1 MAQRLLTFLKT
12 MAVRVLALAI
22 LLGAFQWVVNAESR
36 AKMDDLHQELARVE
50 ELNLDL
56 QDENVHLRLQVEAV
70 RTDDRFLEQVAR
82 QEFGMI
88 KQGETLYRFGPPR
101 DPVTEKP

>member
-1 MAQRLLTFLKT
+1 
-12 MAVRVLALAI
+12 MAVRATALGI

-36 AKMDDLHQELARVE
+36 ATMDDLRQELSRVE
-50 ELNLDL
+50 ELNRGLHD
-56 QDENVHLRLQVEAV
+56 QNARLRLQVEAV

-88 KQGETLYRFGPPR
+88 KKGEVLYRFGPPVQG
-101 DPVTEKP
+101 PITETP